1 MNCYNVVRFNGPNQ
15 DCDMK
20 SHLDYESAKKIS
32 EYLNGINK
40 KPEIRYRVIEYLVPM
55 TREELFAKYENC
67 ICELCKL
74 NGHYKS
80 TPSGITCEGNWCD
93 ESSDEFAYENNIE
106 ITN

>member
-15 DCDMK
+15 ECVMK

-32 EYLNGINK
+32 EYLNRINV
-40 KPEIRYRVIEYLVPM
+40 KPEIRYEVIEYLVPM
-55 TREELFAKYENC
+55 TREELFSKYEDS

-74 NGHYKS
+74 NGHCKS
-80 TPSGITCEGNWCD
+80 TPSGITCEGNWCE

-106 ITN
+106 IIN

>member
-1 MNCYNVVRFNGPNQ
+1 MNCYNVVRFNGQNQ
-15 DCDMK
+15 DCVMK
-20 SHLDYESAKKIS
+20 SHLDHESAKKIS

-40 KPEIRYRVIEYLVPM
+40 KPEIRYEVIEYLVPM
-55 TREELFAKYENC
+55 TREELFTKYEDS

-74 NGHYKS
+74 NGHCKS
-80 TPSGITCEGNWCD
+80 TPSGITCEGNWCQ

>member
-1 MNCYNVVRFNGPNQ
+1 MNCYNVVRFNGLIQ
-15 DCDMK
+15 DCVMK
-20 SHLDYESAKKIS
+20 SHLDRESAKKIS

-40 KPEIRYRVIEYLVPM
+40 KPEISYRVIEYLVPM
-55 TREELFAKYENC
+55 TREELFTKYENC

-74 NGHYKS
+74 NGHCKS

>member
-1 MNCYNVVRFNGPNQ
+1 MNCYNVVRFNSSVQ
-15 DCDMK
+15 DCVMK
-20 SHLDYESAKKIS
+20 SHLDYESAKKI
-32 EYLNGINK
+32 EKYLNRINV
-40 KPEIRYRVIEYLVPM
+40 KPEISYGIIKHLVSM
-55 TREELFAKYENC
+55 TREELFSKYEDS

-106 ITN
+106 IID

>member
-1 MNCYNVVRFNGPNQ
+1 
-15 DCDMK
+15 
-20 SHLDYESAKKIS
+20 
-32 EYLNGINK
+32 
-40 KPEIRYRVIEYLVPM
+40 M
-55 TREELFAKYENC
+55 TREELFGKYEES

-74 NGHYKS
+74 NGHCIN

>member
-1 MNCYNVVRFNGPNQ
+1 
-15 DCDMK
+15 MK
-20 SHLDYESAKKIS
+20 SHLDHESAKKIS

-40 KPEIRYRVIEYLVPM
+40 KPEISYRVVEYLVPM
-55 TREELFAKYENC
+55 TREELFSKYEDS

-80 TPSGITCEGNWCD
+80 TLSGITCEGNWCD